1 LIFPY
6 LLDSSTAWFLAL
18 DGGDMISKIITAT
31 IYGIDGI
38 KIDVEVDIS
47 LGLPAFNIVGLPE
60 TSVKESKE
68 RVRSAIKN
76 AGFEFP
82 NDRITINL
90 APADVR
96 KEGSSFDLPIA
107 LGILTALNIIKKDTI
122 SNFLIAGELSLDGR
136 IKSVRGIL
144 PTAILARK
152 EKIANIIVPHEN
164 GREASVV
171 QDIKIFGAKHL
182 LEIVH
187 FFKGGESLEEFRTVN
202 AQGED
207 GGTGTGLN
215 FSDIKGQA
223 QTKRAI
229 EIAVSGSHN
238 LLMIGPP
245 GSGKTMLARRIPT
258 IMPPLSYDE
267 AIETTKIHS
276 IAGLLSASKF
286 LVLNRPFR
294 APHHTISDAGLI
306 GGGHVP
312 KPGEVSLAH
321 NGVLFLDEFPE
332 FKRNV
337 LEALR
342 QPLEDGDVTVSRVTH
357 AITFPARFMLIAAM
371 NPCPCGYWGDS
382 RRSCTCTGSQIHRYR
397 SRISGPL
404 LDRIDLHV
412 EVPPVTIRELSL
424 DKEEES
430 SYEIRDRVVQAR
442 QTQEQR
448 FAEKKIYANGQMNA
462 RMIKKYCHLT
472 ENGRN
477 ILEKAVEKFGL
488 SPRAYHR
495 IIRVAR
501 TIADMEKED
510 HVSESHIAEAIQYRV
525 LDKRLT
531 L

>member
-1 LIFPY
+1 MIAKI
-6 LLDSSTAWFLAL
+6 STAA
-18 DGGDMISKIITAT
+18 

-47 LGLPAFNIVGLPE
+47 FGLPAFNIVGLPE

-68 RVRSAIKN
+68 RVRAAIKN

-107 LGILTALNIIKKDTI
+107 IGILASLGVIKKEAI
-122 SNFLIAGELSLDGR
+122 NSYLIAGELSLDGR
-136 IKSVRGIL
+136 IKGIRGVL
-144 PTAILARK
+144 PIAMLTKK
-152 EKIANIIVPHEN
+152 EGIKNLIVPQEN
-164 GREASVV
+164 GDEASIVRDV
-171 QDIKIFGAKHL
+171 KVHGATHL
-182 LEIVH
+182 LDIVH
-187 FFKGGESLEEFRTVN
+187 YFRGECELREFSSGKN
-202 AQGED
+202 LLLNQHALID
-207 GGTGTGLN
+207 GLN

-223 QTKRAI
+223 QAKRAI
-229 EIAVSGSHN
+229 EISASGGHN
-238 LLMIGPP
+238 VLMIGPP

-258 IMPPLSYDE
+258 ILPPPAYEE

-276 IAGLLSASKF
+276 IAGLLDSSRY
-286 LVLNRPFR
+286 LVLERPFR
-294 APHHTISDAGLI
+294 SPHHTISDAGLI

-337 LEALR
+337 LNSLR
-342 QPLEDGDVTVSRVTH
+342 QPLEDGHVTISRVTH

-382 RRSCTCTGSQIHRYR
+382 RRTCSCSGTQIRKYR

-404 LDRIDLHV
+404 LDRMDIHI
-412 EVPPVTIRELSL
+412 EVPPITVRELSIER
-424 DKEEES
+424 EEES
-430 SYEIRDRVVQAR
+430 SEKIRERVIKAHKA
-442 QTQEQR
+442 QEER
-448 FAEKKIYANGQMNA
+448 FHGKKIYSNA
-462 RMIKKYCHLT
+462 HMPPRLIKKYCIISDGGKNL
-472 ENGRN
+472 
-477 ILEKAVEKFGL
+477 LEKAVEKLGL

-495 IIRVAR
+495 ILKVAR
-501 TIADMEKED
+501 TIADLEAKE
-510 HVSESHIAEAIQYRV
+510 HIEESHLAEAIQYRA
-525 LDKRLT
+525 LDKKMT
-531 L
+531 V

>member
-1 LIFPY
+1 
-6 LLDSSTAWFLAL
+6 
-18 DGGDMISKIITAT
+18 MISKVTTST

-47 LGLPAFNIVGLPE
+47 MGLPAFNIVGLPE
-60 TSVKESKE
+60 ASVKESKE

-107 LGILTALNIIKKDTI
+107 VGILSSLNIIKKEI
-122 SNFLIAGELSLDGR
+122 MKRYLVAGELSLDGR
-136 IKSVRGIL
+136 IKGVRGIL
-144 PTAILARK
+144 PTAILAAR
-152 EKIANIIVPHEN
+152 EGVPNIIVPFEN
-164 GREASVV
+164 GAEASVV
-171 QDIKIFGAKHL
+171 QGVKVFGAKHL

-187 FFKGGESLEEFRTVN
+187 FLKGDGILEEFRG
-202 AQGED
+202 GEVSLD
-207 GGTGTGLN
+207 KSIKDAGLN
-215 FSDIKGQA
+215 FSDIKGQTQA
-223 QTKRAI
+223 KRAL

-286 LVLNRPFR
+286 LILDRPFR
-294 APHHTISDAGLI
+294 SPHHTISDAGLI

-404 LDRIDLHV
+404 LDRIDIHV

-424 DKEEES
+424 EKEEEPS
-430 SYEIRDRVVQAR
+430 EKIRERVVKAR
-442 QTQEQR
+442 RAQEER
-448 FAEKKIYANGQMNA
+448 FLEKKIYANGQMNA
-462 RMIKKYCHLT
+462 RMIKKYCTLND
-472 ENGRN
+472 NGRN

-501 TIADMEKED
+501 TIADMENGD
-510 HVSESHIAEAIQYRV
+510 QIGESHIAEAIQYRV
-525 LDKRLT
+525 LDKRT
-531 L
+531 IM

>member
-1 LIFPY
+1 
-6 LLDSSTAWFLAL
+6 
-18 DGGDMISKIITAT
+18 MISKITTAT

-60 TSVKESKE
+60 ASVKESKE

-107 LGILTALNIIKKDTI
+107 IGILASLDIIKKEALK
-122 SNFLIAGELSLDGR
+122 NYLIAGELSLDGR

-144 PTAILARK
+144 PTAILASK
-152 EKIANIIVPHEN
+152 EKMASIIVPYEN
-164 GREASVV
+164 GSEASVV
-171 QDIKIFGAKHL
+171 QGIRIFGARHL

-187 FFKGGESLEEFRTVN
+187 FLKGDDFLEEFRETDTKN
-202 AQGED
+202 ED
-207 GGTGTGLN
+207 IEKGTGLN

-223 QTKRAI
+223 QAKRAL

-258 IMPPLSYDE
+258 IMPPLNYDE

-276 IAGLLSASKF
+276 IAGLLNASKF
-286 LVLNRPFR
+286 LVLDRPFR

-371 NPCPCGYWGDS
+371 NPCPCGYWGDT

-404 LDRIDLHV
+404 LDRIDIHV
-412 EVPPVTIRELSL
+412 EVPPVTIRELSM
-424 DKEEES
+424 DREEEPS
-430 SYEIRDRVVQAR
+430 NTIRKRVMRAR
-442 QTQEQR
+442 QSQEER
-448 FAEKKIYANGQMNA
+448 FKEKKIYANGQMNA
-462 RMIKKYCHLT
+462 RMIKKYCLLT
-472 ENGRN
+472 ENGKN
-477 ILEKAVEKFGL
+477 LLEKAVEKFGL

-501 TIADMEKED
+501 TIADMDNGD
-510 HVSESHIAEAIQYRV
+510 HIAESHVAEAIQYRV
-525 LDKRLT
+525 LDKRMT

>member
-1 LIFPY
+1 MVVHQ
-6 LLDSSTAWFLAL
+6 LLAEIIN
-18 DGGDMISKIITAT
+18 GGAMISKITTAT

-60 TSVKESKE
+60 ASVKESKE

-96 KEGSSFDLPIA
+96 KEGSLFDLPIA
-107 LGILTALNIIKKDTI
+107 IGILASLNIIKREAIKD
-122 SNFLIAGELSLDGR
+122 FLIAGELSLDGR

-144 PTAILARK
+144 PTAILASK
-152 EKIANIIVPHEN
+152 EKIECIIVPHEN
-164 GREASVV
+164 AREASVV
-171 QDIKIFGAKHL
+171 QGIKIFGAKHL

-187 FFKGGESLEEFRTVN
+187 FLKGDSSLEEFGPMDRKYEN
-202 AQGED
+202 D
-207 GGTGTGLN
+207 GKGAGLN

-223 QTKRAI
+223 QAKRAL

-245 GSGKTMLARRIPT
+245 GSGKTMLARRIPS
-258 IMPPLSYDE
+258 IMPPLHYDE

-276 IAGLLSASKF
+276 IAGLLNASKF
-286 LVLNRPFR
+286 VVLDRPFR

-357 AITFPARFMLIAAM
+357 AITFPARFMLVAAM
-371 NPCPCGYWGDS
+371 NPCPCGYWGDA
-382 RRSCTCTGSQIHRYR
+382 RRSCICTGSQIHRYR

-404 LDRIDLHV
+404 LDRIDIHV

-424 DKEEES
+424 DREEEPS
-430 SYEIRDRVVQAR
+430 NAIRDRVIKAR
-442 QTQEQR
+442 QNQGER
-448 FAEKKIYANGQMNA
+448 FKEKKIYANGQMSA
-462 RMIKKYCHLT
+462 RMIKKYCLLT
-472 ENGRN
+472 ENGKN
-477 ILEKAVEKFGL
+477 LLEKAVEKFGL

-501 TIADMEKED
+501 TIADMEDNED
-510 HVSESHIAEAIQYRV
+510 ITESHVAEAIQYRV
-525 LDKRLT
+525 LDKRAT
-531 L
+531 

>member
-1 LIFPY
+1 
-6 LLDSSTAWFLAL
+6 
-18 DGGDMISKIITAT
+18 MISKITTAT

-47 LGLPAFNIVGLPE
+47 MGLPAFNIVGLPE

-68 RVRSAIKN
+68 RVRSAIRN

-107 LGILTALNIIKKDTI
+107 IGILTSLNILKKEATK
-122 SNFLIAGELSLDGR
+122 NHLIAGELSLDGR

-144 PTAILARK
+144 PTAILAGK
-152 EKIANIIVPHEN
+152 EGVRNIIVPYEN

-171 QDIKIFGAKHL
+171 QGVRVFGAKHL

-187 FFKGGESLEEFRTVN
+187 FLKGDGSLEEF
-202 AQGED
+202 
-207 GGTGTGLN
+207 GGTDTDHEHSRNDRGLN

-223 QTKRAI
+223 QAKRAL
-229 EIAVSGSHN
+229 EIAASGSHN
-238 LLMIGPP
+238 LLMIGSP

-276 IAGLLSASKF
+276 IAGLLNASKF
-286 LVLNRPFR
+286 LVLDRPFR
-294 APHHTISDAGLI
+294 TPHHTISDAGLV

-371 NPCPCGYWGDS
+371 NPCPCGYWGDT

-404 LDRIDLHV
+404 LDRIDIHV
-412 EVPPVTIRELSL
+412 EVPPVTIRELSM
-424 DKEEES
+424 DKDEEPS
-430 SYEIRDRVVQAR
+430 DKIRERVVKAR
-442 QTQEQR
+442 KAQEER
-448 FAEKKIYANGQMNA
+448 FREKKIYANGQMGA
-462 RMIKKYCHLT
+462 RMIKKYCPLT
-472 ENGRN
+472 ENGKN
-477 ILEKAVEKFGL
+477 LLEKAVEKFGL

-501 TIADMEKED
+501 TIADMENGEQI
-510 HVSESHIAEAIQYRV
+510 VESHVAEAIQYRV
-525 LDKRLT
+525 LDKRIT